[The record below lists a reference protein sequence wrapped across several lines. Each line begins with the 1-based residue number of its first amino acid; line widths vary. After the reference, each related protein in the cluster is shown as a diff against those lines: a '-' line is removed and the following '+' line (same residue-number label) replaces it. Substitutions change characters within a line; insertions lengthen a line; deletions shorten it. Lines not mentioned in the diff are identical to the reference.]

1 MHPIADASTL
11 IVIPCC
17 AAKASG
23 GTSVAM
29 DDPLA
34 TSLSDTVYAELCGA
48 RRAVLG
54 GIQSEPDLLTDAF
67 TKNRALVDGP
77 DFGGH
82 ANSGRCLPALERYTG
97 NLYAIPGLQAK
108 LYANI
113 ADHNTPRVLI
123 LSALYGPLHPLSPIQ
138 DYNLR
143 MDQAPARIWRTAFL
157 PVLDHYVSMQGI
169 RSVVLLVGSETAY
182 YRVASRAVSD
192 LLRRSCIV
200 EASQYHVLD
209 GNTRA
214 TPIEHGRI
222 LLDLLSGRP
231 PSSTR
236 IECRSIDGVQRAVP
250 YRSPTVTING
260 PTAVSNTASARN
272 APARQA
278 SPRLRRAPP
287 PNASATEVSRVA
299 ARNMLNVTNAASTQG
314 PIAQPQVEASPPTIP
329 QPATTAVTPS
339 QPSTIPAPTQALS
352 IAGRSAHR
360 ARFDELM
367 RRLMTG
373 VDQGLP
379 LARLLESGRLPE
391 RGVYFFLDPTTSNE
405 RDQWRICRV
414 GTHAVSLGSKS
425 TLRARLR
432 AHLGTRSGSGNHRG
446 SIFRLHVG
454 NALLRRDQR
463 EIATWGIGSVAPP
476 ALRTSEVLREA
487 EARHE
492 QQVSDYIGQLPVL
505 WVAVP
510 DEASPA
516 SERSIIERNTIALL
530 SQDAQR
536 NAIPANG
543 WLGEHSPRRE
553 IRESRL
559 WNLNYV
565 DDGYAADFLTVLER
579 SVARTLASQAK
590 TD

>member
-1 MHPIADASTL
+1 MHATVDASTL

-23 GTSVAM
+23 GANIAIQ
-29 DDPLA
+29 DPFA
-34 TSLSDTVYAELCGA
+34 SSLSDTAYTQLCGA
-48 RRAVLG
+48 RRAVLA
-54 GIQSEPDLLTDAF
+54 GIQSEPELLTDSY
-67 TKNRALVDGP
+67 TKNRALLGGP

-82 ANSGRCLPALERYTG
+82 ANCGRYLPALERYTG
-97 NLYAIPGLQAK
+97 NLYNVPGLRAK
-108 LYANI
+108 LYASI
-113 ADHNTPRVLI
+113 ADHNAPRVLI

-157 PVLDHYVSMQGI
+157 PMLDQYVSTQGI
-169 RSVVLLVGSETAY
+169 RSIVLLVGSETAY
-182 YRVASRAVSD
+182 YRVASRTASD
-192 LLRRSCIV
+192 LLRRGRIA
-200 EASQYHVLD
+200 EASQYHILD

-222 LLDLLSGRP
+222 LLDLLSGHP

-236 IECRSIDGVQRAVP
+236 TERRRIDGVQRTVP
-250 YRSPTVTING
+250 YRSPTIAINV
-260 PTAVSNTASARN
+260 PTPTPN
-272 APARQA
+272 AA
-278 SPRLRRAPP
+278 SPRNTPATQAPPGMRRAPP
-287 PNASATEVSRVA
+287 PNASATEAARVA
-299 ARNMLNVTNAASTQG
+299 ARNMLIVTNAAPTQG
-314 PIAQPQVEASPPTIP
+314 PIAQPRVGSSLPTTHQPTITTATHS
-329 QPATTAVTPS
+329 QPAR
-339 QPSTIPAPTQALS
+339 ILAPTQALS
-352 IAGRSAHR
+352 VAGTSAHR
-360 ARFDELM
+360 TRFDDLM

-379 LARLLESGRLPE
+379 LARLLEGGRLPE

-405 RDQWRICRV
+405 QDQWRICRI

-432 AHLGTRSGSGNHRG
+432 AHFGTRSGSGNHRG

-476 ALRTSEVLREA
+476 ALRASEVLREA

-492 QQVSDYIGQLPVL
+492 QQVSNYIGQLPVL

-516 SERSIIERNTIALL
+516 SERSIIERNAIALL
-530 SQDAQR
+530 SQDTQR
-536 NAIPANG
+536 SAMPPNG

-565 DDGYAADFLTVLER
+565 DDDYDPGFLAVLAR
-579 SVARTLASQAK
+579 AVAYTL
-590 TD
+590 TP

>member
-1 MHPIADASTL
+1 MPPKADASTL

-17 AAKASG
+17 CAKASG
-23 GTSVAM
+23 GTKVAM
-29 DDPLA
+29 EAPLA
-34 TSLSDTVYAELCGA
+34 TSLSDTVYAQLCGA
-48 RRAVLG
+48 RRAVLA

-82 ANSGRCLPALERYTG
+82 SNSGRYLPALERYTG
-97 NLYAIPGLQAK
+97 NLYAIPGLRAR
-108 LYANI
+108 LYASV
-113 ADHNTPRVLI
+113 ADRNAPHVLI

-143 MDQAPARIWRTAFL
+143 MDQAPARIWRTALL
-157 PVLDHYVSMQGI
+157 PMLEQYVSTQSI
-169 RSVVLLVGSETAY
+169 RSIVLLVGSETAY
-182 YRVASRAVSD
+182 YRVASRTASD
-192 LLRRSCIV
+192 LLRRGRIA
-200 EASQYHVLD
+200 EASQYHILD

-214 TPIEHGRI
+214 TPVEHGRI
-222 LLDLLSGRP
+222 LLDLLSGRQ

-236 IECRSIDGVQRAVP
+236 TERRGIDGVQRAVP
-250 YRSPTVTING
+250 YRSPTVTLNV
-260 PTAVSNTASARN
+260 PAPVPNTASPRN
-272 APARQA
+272 APATQA
-278 SPRLRRAPP
+278 PPRMRRAPP
-287 PNASATEVSRVA
+287 PNASATEARVA
-299 ARNMLNVTNAASTQG
+299 ARNMLNVTNAASAPG
-314 PIAQPQVEASPPTIP
+314 PTPQPRVETSPPPIP
-329 QPATTAVTPS
+329 QSAMTAVMSS
-339 QPSTIPAPTQALS
+339 QPARTPAPMQAPGV
-352 IAGRSAHR
+352 AGRSTHR
-360 ARFDELM
+360 PRFDELM
-367 RRLMTG
+367 RCLMTG

-463 EIATWGIGSVAPP
+463 EIATWGVGSVAPP
-476 ALRTSEVLREA
+476 ALRSSDVLREA
-487 EARHE
+487 EAQHE
-492 QQVSDYIGQLPVL
+492 QQVSEYIGQLPVL

-530 SQDAQR
+530 SQDAQHS
-536 NAIPANG
+536 AMPVNG

-565 DDGYAADFLTVLER
+565 EDDYDPDFLAVLEHA
-579 SVARTLASQAK
+579 VARTLALEDHS
-590 TD
+590 

>member
-1 MHPIADASTL
+1 MHPTVDASTL

-23 GTSVAM
+23 GTNVAM
-29 DDPLA
+29 HDPLA
-34 TSLSDTVYAELCGA
+34 TSLSDATYTQLCGA
-48 RRAVLG
+48 RRAVLA
-54 GIQSEPDLLTDAF
+54 GIQSETDLLTDAF
-67 TKNRALVDGP
+67 AKNRALVDGP
-77 DFGGH
+77 DFGH
-82 ANSGRCLPALERYTG
+82 QVNSGRYLPALERYTG
-97 NLYAIPGLQAK
+97 NLYAVPGLRAK
-108 LYANI
+108 LYASI
-113 ADHNTPRVLI
+113 ADHNAPRVLI

-143 MDQAPARIWRTAFL
+143 MDQAPARIWRTALL
-157 PVLDHYVSMQGI
+157 PMLDQYVSTHGI
-169 RSVVLLVGSETAY
+169 RSIVLLVGSETAY
-182 YRVASRAVSD
+182 YRVASRTASE
-192 LLRRSCIV
+192 LLRRGRIA
-200 EASQYHVLD
+200 EASQYHILD

-214 TPIEHGRI
+214 TPVEHGRI

-236 IECRSIDGVQRAVP
+236 TERRRIDGVQRAVP
-250 YRSPTVTING
+250 YRSPTVAINV
-260 PTAVSNTASARN
+260 PTPAPNAASPRN
-272 APARQA
+272 APATQA
-278 SPRLRRAPP
+278 PPRMRRAPP
-287 PNASATEVSRVA
+287 PNASATEAARVA
-299 ARNMLNVTNAASTQG
+299 ARNMLTVTNAASAQE
-314 PIAQPQVEASPPTIP
+314 PIAQPRGGSSPLTIP
-329 QPATTAVTPS
+329 QPAMTPATPS
-339 QPSTIPAPTQALS
+339 QPARIPAPIAALS

-360 ARFDELM
+360 TRFEELM

-373 VDQGLP
+373 ADQGLP
-379 LARLLESGRLPE
+379 LARLLEGGRLPE
-391 RGVYFFLDPTTSNE
+391 RGVYFFLDPTTSNKQ
-405 RDQWRICRV
+405 DQWRICRV

-487 EARHE
+487 EVRHE
-492 QQVSDYIGQLPVL
+492 QQVSNYIGQLPVL
-505 WVAVP
+505 WVAIP

-516 SERSIIERNTIALL
+516 SERSIIERNAIALL

-536 NAIPANG
+536 SAMPPNG

-553 IRESRL
+553 IRESGL

-565 DDGYAADFLTVLER
+565 DDDYDSSFLTLLER
-579 SVARTLASQAK
+579 AVEDTLTSRGS
-590 TD
+590 

>member
-1 MHPIADASTL
+1 M
-11 IVIPCC
+11 
-17 AAKASG
+17 
-23 GTSVAM
+23 
-29 DDPLA
+29 
-34 TSLSDTVYAELCGA
+34 YAQLCGA
-48 RRAVLG
+48 RRAALA
-54 GIQSEPDLLTDAF
+54 GIQSASDLLTDAF

-82 ANSGRCLPALERYTG
+82 ARSGRYLPALERYTG
-97 NLYAIPGLQAK
+97 NLYAVPGLRAK
-108 LYANI
+108 LYASV
-113 ADHNTPRVLI
+113 ADRNAPRVLI

-143 MDQAPARIWRTAFL
+143 MDQAPARIWRTAYL
-157 PVLDHYVSMQGI
+157 PMLDRYVNTQGI
-169 RSVVLLVGSETAY
+169 RSIVLLVGSKTAY
-182 YRVASRAVSD
+182 YRVASQAASD
-192 LLRRSCIV
+192 LLRGGCIV
-200 EASQYHVLD
+200 EASQYHILD

-236 IECRSIDGVQRAVP
+236 IERRSIDGVQRAVP
-250 YRSPTVTING
+250 YRSPTVAINVST
-260 PTAVSNTASARN
+260 PVSNTASPRN
-272 APARQA
+272 AQTTQA
-278 SPRLRRAPP
+278 PPRMRRAPP
-287 PNASATEVSRVA
+287 PNASATEVARVA
-299 ARNMLNVTNAASTQG
+299 AHNMHTMTNAASAQG
-314 PIAQPQVEASPPTIP
+314 PIAQPRVGSSPPTIP
-329 QPATTAVTPS
+329 QSAMTTAIPS
-339 QPSTIPAPTQALS
+339 HPARIPAPIQVLS
-352 IAGRSAHR
+352 ITGRSEHR
-360 ARFDELM
+360 TRFDELM
-367 RRLMTG
+367 YRLMTG
-373 VDQGLP
+373 ADQGLP

-391 RGVYFFLDPTTSNE
+391 RGVYFFLNPTTSSE
-405 RDQWRICRV
+405 RAQWHICRV

-487 EARHE
+487 EALHE
-492 QQVSDYIGQLPVL
+492 QQVSNYVGQLPVL

-516 SERSIIERNTIALL
+516 SERSIIERNAIALL
-530 SQDAQR
+530 SRDAQS
-536 NAIPANG
+536 NTVPPDG

-565 DDGYAADFLTVLER
+565 DENYDPSFLAVFER
-579 SVARTLASQAK
+579 AVAYTL
-590 TD
+590 TP